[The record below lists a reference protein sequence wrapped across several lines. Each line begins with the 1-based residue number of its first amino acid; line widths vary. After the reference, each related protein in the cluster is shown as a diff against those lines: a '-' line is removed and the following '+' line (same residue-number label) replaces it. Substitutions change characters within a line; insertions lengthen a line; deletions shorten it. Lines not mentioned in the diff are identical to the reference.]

1 MGNLTEIKNHKVL
14 YDGKDGKLLL
24 PLNFGAIKEM
34 VPWIEDSQPHTL
46 NRIKGSEGFPYI
58 FLYNNQSYIILD
70 TGSKMPTLYS
80 GKYRLFSENSYNSA
94 LSPHKLLAHK
104 KEISEL
110 LKLKYAPKQRI
121 KFNMPYTREE
131 LLGFSNKSQ
140 FAKAVY
146 DIIKMGWHA
155 TNLQKNID
163 KLDNFFG
170 DKVVLKGDQIYGSE
184 SGELEEI
191 EFTDSG
197 IELYTPEALY
207 KEKYLDIDE
216 DSDWAFDSAIK
227 NWSDCEEMESE
238 ELEYIDHHFTPQTN
252 EKFIDMVN
260 TYEPKFWEEE
270 DIDST
275 SQLNIFKT
283 EGVYDMFLTKYFEK
297 EWENGSW
304 EVLEAI
310 GCAVWRARQAAVK
323 NEIEDEVT
331 YEMELYG
338 SDRMRG
344 EDTFLTKI
352 TYPQLLQLI
361 GSLDINNFSELREWE
376 LNQIGY
382 NLSDSWYDAWDID
395 QEGLEEINYTM
406 MSILNKL
413 DEKYGDRYG
422 EAKQNEE
429 EFKKLM
435 EDLKFHFNTN
445 MWGTYPNQWVI
456 DVPTPAGKNARKI
469 SLSNFSAIDNTVT
482 IHTTSG
488 DNTLSRVVDFKV
500 GDIADEVTN
509 LKIPFPEEETKN

>member
-1 MGNLTEIKNHKVL
+1 MGNLTEIKNHKVV
-14 YDGKDGKLLL
+14 YDGKDGKLIL

-34 VPWIEDSQPHTL
+34 VPWMENSSDHNQ
-46 NRIKGSEGFPYI
+46 NRLKGSSGFPYI
-58 FLYNNQSYIILD
+58 FLTNTQSYVILD

-80 GKYRLFSENSYNSA
+80 GKYQLFTENSYNTQ
-94 LSPHKLLAHK
+94 SPHKLLAHK

-110 LKLKYAPKQRI
+110 LKLKFTPKQRI

-131 LLGFSNKSQ
+131 LIGFSDKSQ
-140 FAKAVY
+140 FAKAVFNL
-146 DIIKMGWHA
+146 IEEGN

-163 KLDNFFG
+163 KLDNFLG
-170 DKVVLKGDQIYGSE
+170 DKVFLKDDQIYGGTSE
-184 SGELEEI
+184 EFEEI

-197 IELYTPEALY
+197 VELYTPEGLY

-227 NWSDCEEMESE
+227 NWSDCEEMESD
-238 ELEYIDHHFTPQTN
+238 ELQYIDNHFTPQTN

-260 TYEPKFWEEE
+260 TYEPKFWEDEG
-270 DIDST
+270 IDST

-304 EVLEAI
+304 EVLEAM
-310 GCAVWRARQAAVK
+310 GCALWRARQASVK
-323 NEIEDEVT
+323 DEIENEIT

-338 SDRMRG
+338 HDRMRG

-382 NLSDSWYDAWDID
+382 NLTDSWYDAWDVD
-395 QEGLEEINYTM
+395 DEGMADINYTM

-422 EAKQNEE
+422 EAKQNEV

-435 EDLKFHFNTN
+435 EDLKFKFNTN
-445 MWGTYPNQWVI
+445 RWGTYPNQWRI
-456 DVPTPAGKNARKI
+456 DILTPEGKNMRKVV
-469 SLSNFSAIDNTVT
+469 LNDFNAIDNTVT
-482 IHTTSG
+482 IHTLSG
-488 DNTLSRVVDFKV
+488 DDTISRVKDFKV
-500 GDIADEVTN
+500 AGIADEVTN